1 MLKYASIAILSG
13 VGIGIS
19 SYFLSTLLKKT
30 VLKKE
35 ISEEDAY
42 KNKYYDDFDKL
53 EKKEMNKEQVKSMIN
68 NVLYENTPRGRVL
81 MYYDSDKE
89 SFMYYC
95 DTKDLPYLFLET
107 VARKYA
113 LVYDCK
119 DIVIDIKNELL
130 EAIKV
135 RDDNKEAD
143 KNKNQ
148 IDDKK
153 SKGIYANFKNYNVK
167 GVNAKNT
174 STRSIICDN
183 SNRYSYKGKV
193 NEYSI
198 LKTDDYK
205 SKKETPMSYEKFK
218 EMMNKK
224 K

>member
-1 MLKYASIAILSG
+1 MIIKYTNYADGIHFIDLSKSAG
-13 VGIGIS
+13 KLGLDEPFCG
-19 SYFLSTLLKKT
+19 T
-30 VLKKE
+30 VLLNCKL
-35 ISEEDAY
+35 
-42 KNKYYDDFDKL
+42 DKSHSQIVIDCDL
-53 EKKEMNKEQVKSMIN
+53 ILDTQSM
-68 NVLYENTPRGRVL
+68 
-81 MYYDSDKE
+81 
-89 SFMYYC
+89 C
-95 DTKDLPYLFLET
+95 DRC
-107 VARKYA
+107 A
-113 LVYDCK
+113 
-119 DIVIDIKNELL
+119 IDIKNELL
-130 EAIKV
+130 EATKV
-135 RDDNKEAD
+135 RDDNKKAD

-205 SKKETPMSYEKFK
+205 CKKETPMSYEKFK